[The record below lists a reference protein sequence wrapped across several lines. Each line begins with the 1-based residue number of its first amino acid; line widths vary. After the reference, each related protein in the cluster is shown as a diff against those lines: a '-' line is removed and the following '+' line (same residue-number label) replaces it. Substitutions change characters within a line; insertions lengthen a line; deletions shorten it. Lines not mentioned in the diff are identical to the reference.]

1 MSKLQCEL
9 QIQNEDFLWFDK
21 QDTDNKISRCQEQW
35 NLFMWL
41 YVNNLYVIAFEF
53 GKNADFGEYDFK
65 YYESEWEFWH
75 CNY

>member
-1 MSKLQCEL
+1 MSKLQCQL

-21 QDTDNKISRCQEQW
+21 QDTDQKISRVEEQW
-35 NLFMWL
+35 NLFMWIFL
-41 YVNNLYVIAFEF
+41 NHCYSVAFEF

-65 YYESEWEFWH
+65 YYEHEWEVWY